1 MTRKKAVTSRLR
13 SVNAPVI
20 STSLPDL
27 AAFAWRTILGDVSVD
42 SECVFCRIVNGTEP
56 ATIVYEDLDS
66 IAFFPLA
73 PAAEGHTLVVP
84 RVHAR
89 TLFDITP
96 ASAGALFI
104 ASTHVAT
111 MLNRA
116 LHPDGMTMFQTN
128 EHAGWQTVFHVHLHL
143 VPRWEDDN
151 LRAPWKVGHAGGRD
165 LDALRLRIIAN
176 RDV

>member
-1 MTRKKAVTSRLR
+1 M
-13 SVNAPVI
+13 SVE
-20 STSLPDL
+20 SSCT
-27 AAFAWRTILGDVSVD
+27 
-42 SECVFCRIVNGTEP
+42 FCRIVNGIEP
-56 ATIVYEDLDS
+56 AKIVYQDLDS

-104 ASTHVAT
+104 ASTQVAR
-111 MLNRA
+111 MLNRV

-128 EHAGWQTVFHVHLHL
+128 EHAGWQSVFHVHLHL
-143 VPRWEDDN
+143 VPRWEGDD
-151 LRAPWKVGHAGGRD
+151 LKEPWQALQPDGRD
-165 LDALRLRIIAN
+165 LDALRLKLIS
-176 RDV
+176 DGSE